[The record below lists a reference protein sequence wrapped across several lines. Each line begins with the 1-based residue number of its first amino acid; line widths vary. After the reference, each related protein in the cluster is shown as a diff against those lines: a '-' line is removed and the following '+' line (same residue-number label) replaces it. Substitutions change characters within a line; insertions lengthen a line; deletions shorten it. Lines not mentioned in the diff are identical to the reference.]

1 MPKPPTKGVQEGVA
15 HPKPAAPCITRSGTL
30 AVTNGKTP
38 VIQNGEKDSP
48 SKEKQGDP
56 PPTESTDEVTAK
68 ALNAFSTS
76 LSTLQPIVEALNRI
90 LAGDGSTVDTIKW
103 IFGYIRD
110 MEKAEKQR
118 KGSAESQE
126 KVSDIHK
133 TFREDI
139 QNVCNYLANRMIGIE
154 NTVNATRDSSVKTL
168 KVAEELK
175 EKSAEI
181 LSNVGKVT
189 NATVKIAD
197 TTQSYREALMS
208 RPSPSNKASVD
219 PKVLCDMERKDK
231 QILIDIFDEEGANT
245 LGTSLTELVAK
256 ANGALDSIKGEDKP
270 EPVKVE
276 SAHKTKK
283 NAILLTLNSKEAA
296 NWLRE
301 VENEVAFVNSFSKGA
316 HIREREFNLVTPR
329 VPLTFE
335 PSNTKHLREIE
346 ENNNLPS
353 HVIRKARWIKPEG
366 CRRQGQTHAYAI
378 VTVTSVDTANKMIRD
393 GVNICGSHSRPS
405 KQRIEPIQCMKC
417 RRWGHFADSCPET
430 EDTCGTCGEK
440 HRTSACKSSDKVFC
454 VSCADSTH
462 PSWDRACPEF
472 MRRCE
477 IINETNPVNNMPF
490 FPAEQDWTLS
500 IRPPRIPTSERFP
513 TTYAVN
519 SLPIN
524 GKRNFVPR
532 RRGPNRDTN
541 PAHRNPNP
549 NLIPIPEISRY
560 AGREPGEVKDNSTP
574 SWLDDPITGSGSWDN
589 ANTEGDVP
597 QHLE

>member
-1 MPKPPTKGVQEGVA
+1 
-15 HPKPAAPCITRSGTL
+15 
-30 AVTNGKTP
+30 
-38 VIQNGEKDSP
+38 
-48 SKEKQGDP
+48 
-56 PPTESTDEVTAK
+56 
-68 ALNAFSTS
+68 
-76 LSTLQPIVEALNRI
+76 
-90 LAGDGSTVDTIKW
+90 
-103 IFGYIRD
+103 
-110 MEKAEKQR
+110 MEKADKQG
-118 KGSAESQE
+118 KGSSNSQE

-139 QNVCNYLANRMIGIE
+139 QNVCNYLANRMAGIE
-154 NTVNATRDSSVKTL
+154 NTVNATLETSVKML
-168 KVAEELK
+168 KVAEDLK
-175 EKSAEI
+175 DKSTEI
-181 LSNVGKVT
+181 INNVGKVS

-245 LGTSLTELVAK
+245 LGASLTELIAK
-256 ANGALDSIKGEDKP
+256 ANGALDSIKDGDKP
-270 EPVKVE
+270 EAVKVE
-276 SAHKTKK
+276 SVHKTKK

-296 NWLRE
+296 NWLRK
-301 VENEVAFVNSFSKGA
+301 VEIEVAFVNSFSKGA

-346 ENNNLPS
+346 ENNGLPP

-366 CRRQGQTHAYAI
+366 RRRPGQTHAYAI
-378 VTVTSVDTANKMIRD
+378 VTVTSVDTANKLIRD
-393 GVNICGSHSRPS
+393 GVSICGSHSRPT

-440 HRTSACKSSDKVFC
+440 HRTSACKTSDKVFC

-462 PSWDRACPEF
+462 PSWDRTCPEF
-472 MRRCE
+472 IRRCE
-477 IINETNPVNNMPF
+477 IINDSNPVNNMPF

-500 IRPPRIPTSERFP
+500 IRPPRIPINERFP

-532 RRGPNRDTN
+532 RRGPNRDAN
-541 PAHRNPNP
+541 LALRNPNP
-549 NLIPIPEISRY
+549 NLIPLPEVSKY
-560 AGREPGEVKDNSTP
+560 AGREPGEVTDDRTP
-574 SWLDDPITGSGSWDN
+574 SWLDDPATGSGSWDN
-589 ANTEGDVP
+589 ANAEGDVP